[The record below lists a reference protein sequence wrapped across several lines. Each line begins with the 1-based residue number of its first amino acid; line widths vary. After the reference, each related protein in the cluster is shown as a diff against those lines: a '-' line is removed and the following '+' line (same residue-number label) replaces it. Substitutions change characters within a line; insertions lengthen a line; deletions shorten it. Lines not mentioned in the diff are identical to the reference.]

1 MKNLLIS
8 SLILIFFL
16 SACVPQGSPSIPTP
30 LPTLAVVQKPT
41 YTVQL
46 GEVTKELELR
56 GRVTAVRQEGLF
68 FGTNGVVDEVLVS
81 PGDMVKAGQVLAQL
95 TERVAQE
102 VALADARLD
111 LIKAQKTRDA
121 LFDEADLHS
130 AEALVAMLEAQ
141 VKLEEAKNERAG
153 LDKPRASAITIDE
166 AESHFALME
175 QNLKDARKQWQR
187 VNDRPVTDPERAM
200 ALQNLSNAQRARD
213 SALINLN
220 WYLGHSTEAQIS
232 SADAKLALAD
242 AKYQEALRKYER
254 IKDGPDPYDV
264 DLAEASLARAK
275 LNLEKAQAA
284 VDGLTIIA
292 PYDGQVLS
300 LDISPGTQVTAFKP
314 VMSFVDPEGLEITL
328 LPTSAELAEL
338 SVGQNVQIRFPN
350 RPGQDLSGAIRSLP
364 QSTSS
369 ALEQERDQG
378 VRVSI
383 GDSSALLTLGE
394 VAMVLIQVER
404 RENVLWVSPAAL
416 RIFQGRDFVII
427 QDDEIQRRVD
437 IRLGLRTKDR
447 VEVLEGLAA
456 GQVVL
461 GP

>member
-1 MKNLLIS
+1 
-8 SLILIFFL
+8 
-16 SACVPQGSPSIPTP
+16 
-30 LPTLAVVQKPT
+30 
-41 YTVQL
+41 
-46 GEVTKELELR
+46 
-56 GRVTAVRQEGLF
+56 
-68 FGTNGVVDEVLVS
+68 
-81 PGDMVKAGQVLAQL
+81 
-95 TERVAQE
+95 
-102 VALADARLD
+102 
-111 LIKAQKTRDA
+111 
-121 LFDEADLHS
+121 
-130 AEALVAMLEAQ
+130 
-141 VKLEEAKNERAG
+141 
-153 LDKPRASAITIDE
+153 
-166 AESHFALME
+166 
-175 QNLKDARKQWQR
+175 
-187 VNDRPVTDPERAM
+187 M

-242 AKYQEALRKYER
+242 AKYQEAVRKYER

-264 DLAEASLARAK
+264 DLAEASLARSK
-275 LNLEKAQAA
+275 LNLDKAQAT

-300 LDISPGTQVTAFKP
+300 LDISPGSQVTAFKS
-314 VMSFVDPEGLEITL
+314 VISFVDPEGLEITV

-350 RPGQDLSGAIRSLP
+350 RPGQDLAGAIRSLP
-364 QSTSS
+364 QSTGS

-378 VRVSI
+378 ARVSI
-383 GDSSALLTLGE
+383 GDSSAVLTLGE